1 MRHELFNK
9 LYCSE
14 SGNWIGRCMK
24 CGCDLKIHT
33 GARSTLPDTFFSEAY
48 VWEYGIHRLRDYG
61 SCPGY
66 RHETKGVTL
75 SRQQCK
81 NKYFAE
87 LIGRGK
93 VCAGMTPSMVEA
105 AWGPAWMKDGNV
117 WWWGNGSSYHSKV
130 KFNDEIVVEI
140 WTDFLDEGK
149 PGYLLRA

>member
-1 MRHELFNK
+1 M
-9 LYCSE
+9 
-14 SGNWIGRCMK
+14 
-24 CGCDLKIHT
+24 
-33 GARSTLPDTFFSEAY
+33 
-48 VWEYGIHRLRDYG
+48 
-61 SCPGY
+61 
-66 RHETKGVTL
+66 KGVTL

-93 VCAGMTPSMVEA
+93 VCAGMTPSMVEG

-130 KFNDEIVVEI
+130 KFKDEIVVEI

>member
-1 MRHELFNK
+1 M
-9 LYCSE
+9 
-14 SGNWIGRCMK
+14 
-24 CGCDLKIHT
+24 
-33 GARSTLPDTFFSEAY
+33 
-48 VWEYGIHRLRDYG
+48 
-61 SCPGY
+61 
-66 RHETKGVTL
+66 KGVTL

-130 KFNDEIVVEI
+130 KFKDEIVVEI